1 MVSSPYSGVFMLHHY
16 SINVSF
22 GRPVTV
28 FRTKV
33 PVTAAE
39 MPKLL
44 QLRPFDER
52 DWHRLMGLPEGSLVM
67 AMLDLEFSANQE
79 FGVASEESEVMARA
93 LQLADRLY
101 EFTLENYDEVA
112 EKVLRA

>member
-1 MVSSPYSGVFMLHHY
+1 MLHHY

-22 GRPVTV
+22 GRSVTV

-33 PVTAAE
+33 AVTSTD
-39 MPKLL
+39 MPELL

-52 DWHRLMGLPEGSLVM
+52 DWHRLMGLPDGSPVM

-79 FGVASEESEVMARA
+79 FGVASEESELMARA
-93 LQLADRLY
+93 LQFADELY
-101 EFTLENYDEVA
+101 EFTPENYDEVA
-112 EKVLRA
+112 KRVLRA